1 MPDRQVFHR
10 GILRAGVDGPGV
22 LASLLKS
29 NGGEIRGRTTIQK
42 LAYFAHCKFPD
53 LDVPPYT
60 PHYYGPFSAGL
71 GQVLAN
77 LASLGFVNENVVAGG
92 YAGYAYALSRDG
104 QRLSDDAQNENPK
117 DFDDI
122 SRTVSVCKDHCGLD
136 IPVLSA
142 ASKIHHLINAGEK
155 MTLKE
160 ARAYAEEL
168 QWIAKTGNA
177 QKGEFLLRKLNLV
190 A

>member
-1 MPDRQVFHR
+1 M
-10 GILRAGVDGPGV
+10 DGSGV

-29 NGGEIRGRTTIQK
+29 NGGEIRGRTAIQK
-42 LAYFAHCKFPD
+42 LAYFAHCKFPN

-77 LASLGFVNENVVAGG
+77 LVSLGFVNENRVAGG
-92 YAGYAYALSRDG
+92 YVGYAYALNQDG
-104 QRLSDDAQNENPK
+104 QRLSEDAQNENPK

-122 SRTVSVCKDHCGLD
+122 SRTVSVCNDHCGLD

-142 ASKIHHLINAGEK
+142 ASKIHYLITEGGK

-160 ARAYAEEL
+160 AIEYAEEL
-168 QWIAKTGNA
+168 QWIIKTENA
-177 QKGEFLLRKLNLV
+177 QKGEALLRKLNLV